1 MIAAGQADRPW
12 RDARRSGGAH
22 GSALR
27 HLAIDGLPTT
37 APLHRRILADPRF
50 IAGGVDTG
58 FLAGLNP
65 TEPQP

>member
-1 MIAAGQADRPW
+1 ME
-12 RDARRSGGAH
+12 
-22 GSALR
+22 SALR